1 MATAI
6 LADIRDNWMLY
17 ALMPV
22 IAALIGYVTKL
33 VAVEMMFRPLEF
45 VGIPPYLGWQGVIPR
60 YAPRMASTAVDLMMK
75 RLLDPEEIIARIDL
89 DDLVRTLEEP
99 MHEMVT
105 QMTREVM
112 TTLQPTLW
120 RAMPEAVQLLI
131 IGRVEAAIP
140 DTLARIVA
148 DLRSNV
154 DAVLDIRTLA
164 INALTRDKALT
175 VKLVKTIGSKEMRF
189 IVRMGIPFGFALGLV
204 QATAW
209 AATHS
214 PWIMPAFGSVTGLL
228 TDWLALQMIFR
239 PLQPKKYLGLFTW
252 QGLFIKRREEVSRDY
267 AELISREI
275 LAPANVFEALLTGPS
290 SDRFLSLIH
299 REIETAIDTRTGP
312 VQPVVR
318 FTIGSQRYAA
328 VKEDISRTVAV
339 RMLEQR
345 DILSDYAA
353 DAMNLPELLEQ
364 KMKLMTNAEF
374 EGLLRPALKQDEWKL
389 VTVGAILGFL
399 IGELQLHLLLQ

>member
-6 LADIRDNWMLY
+6 VADLRDHWTLY
-17 ALMPV
+17 ALMPI

-60 YAPRMASTAVDLMMK
+60 YTPRMAATAVDLMMK
-75 RLLDPEEIIARIDL
+75 RLLDPQEIIAGIDL
-89 DDLVRTLEEP
+89 DDLMRKMEQP
-99 MHEMVT
+99 MHEMVE
-105 QMTREVM
+105 QLTREVM
-112 TTLQPTLW
+112 TTLQPALW
-120 RAMPEAVQLLI
+120 RAMPEAVQMLVI
-131 IGRVEAAIP
+131 ERVEAAIP
-140 DTLARIVA
+140 DTLGRIVE

-154 DAVLDIRTLA
+154 DAVLDMRMLA

-175 VKLVKTIGSKEMRF
+175 VRLVKTIGSNEMRF
-189 IVRMGIPFGFALGLV
+189 IVRMGIPFGFGLGLV
-204 QATAW
+204 QAIAW
-209 AATHS
+209 ATTHS
-214 PWIMPAFGSVTGLL
+214 PWIMPAFGGVTGLI

-239 PLQPKKYLGLFTW
+239 PLYPTKFLGLFTW
-252 QGLFIKRREEVSRDY
+252 QGLFIKRRKEVSRDY

-275 LAPANVFEALLTGPS
+275 LTPANVFEALLTGPS

-299 REIETAIDTRTGP
+299 REIQAAIDTQSGP
-312 VQPVVR
+312 VPSVVR
-318 FTIGSQRYAA
+318 LAIGSRRYDE
-328 VKEDISRTVAV
+328 VRGDISNTVV
-339 RMLEQR
+339 QRMLER
-345 DILSDYAA
+345 RNVLTDYAA

-364 KMKLMTNAEF
+364 KMQLMTNEEF

-389 VTVGAILGFL
+389 VSVGAILGFL